1 MDWPPERAVAHKLA
15 HKLAQMRGWLE
26 PERTGAVRLR
36 GLAWQ
41 AASKVHSTLLSS
53 RSFSISSCSPRG
65 QTPVNCRSVMTRI
78 AAIAACK
85 STQGRRRPMAAAAH

>member
-1 MDWPPERAVAHKLA
+1 MHWPLEREVAHKVE
-15 HKLAQMRGWLE
+15 HKLAPMRGWPE

-53 RSFSISSCSPRG
+53 SVFFRSHLALL
-65 QTPVNCRSVMTRI
+65 VV
-78 AAIAACK
+78 K
-85 STQGRRRPMAAAAH
+85 YL